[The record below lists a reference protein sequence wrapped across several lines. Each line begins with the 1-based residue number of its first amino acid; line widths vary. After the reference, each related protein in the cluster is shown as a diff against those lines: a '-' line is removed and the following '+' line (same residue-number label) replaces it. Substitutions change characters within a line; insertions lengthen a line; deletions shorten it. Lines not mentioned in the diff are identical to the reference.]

1 MMYIVPGSSNEV
13 EWMASDTYTPSF
25 RVQKPPF
32 GRCWY
37 HYIITVELWVVGT
50 NDVPCLLLYWMI
62 LIIFPKPNL
71 QIPQDVKSFWDDKKS
86 LQHLPLFFWSGKEMS
101 LKCDPLLGWLFLV
114 T

>member
-1 MMYIVPGSSNEV
+1 MYIYVYIYEKIYIHMMYIVPGSSNEV

-62 LIIFPKPNL
+62 LIIFPKLKL
-71 QIPQDVKSFWDDKKS
+71 QIPQDVKSFWGDKKS
-86 LQHLPLFFWSGKEMS
+86 LQHLPLFFCSGR
-101 LKCDPLLGWLFLV
+101 KCH
-114 T
+114 